1 MYLGA
6 RVTDLLAY
14 SPACSSSVLE
24 LNINNHLDSGCSEH
38 KLDTGSQLPTKD
50 EPNRKLAPIFP
61 QSQGSS
67 LRPSRI
73 PPDLGFEGPS
83 KKKRKIEISSSQ
95 PVAGSEKHTK
105 NRAFG
110 AAAKSSTPLAERL
123 RPQTLDEFVGQTHLT
138 GPNSLLR
145 NLLTSGNLGGII
157 FWGPPGCGKTT
168 LSRLLAREANC
179 IFKEMSATSSG
190 INDVRKVF
198 EEAKGSLALTERK
211 TLLFLDE
218 IHRFNKSQQDI
229 FLPYIEKGQI
239 QMIGA
244 TTENPSFKLTGAL
257 MSRCRVFTLERLT
270 DEDMRS
276 IISRAVKCQHSF
288 CPQLTP
294 RVIASLIS
302 LSAGDA
308 RTALSLLDLVFASK
322 NSIQEDELLASLRQ
336 SVSCSYDRTGE
347 SHYDMISALHKS
359 VRGSQG
365 NAAMYWLA
373 RMLTAGEDPLSIA
386 RRMVVCASEDI
397 GLADNHALPLAIA
410 TFHACQQVG
419 MPNST
424 RAYEAYNAAEVAA
437 RVDVN
442 VPVPMAIR
450 NAPTSLMKELG
461 YSEGYRY
468 NPHYAHPVHNDY
480 LPPAFREETFL
491 KEPGDMS
498 NKIWDE
504 DALVKWEQ
512 VCNGGRPWP
521 GRALRR
527 RSQSVP

>member
-1 MYLGA
+1 M
-6 RVTDLLAY
+6 
-14 SPACSSSVLE
+14 
-24 LNINNHLDSGCSEH
+24 
-38 KLDTGSQLPTKD
+38 
-50 EPNRKLAPIFP
+50 
-61 QSQGSS
+61 
-67 LRPSRI
+67 
-73 PPDLGFEGPS
+73 
-83 KKKRKIEISSSQ
+83 
-95 PVAGSEKHTK
+95 
-105 NRAFG
+105 
-110 AAAKSSTPLAERL
+110 
-123 RPQTLDEFVGQTHLT
+123 
-138 GPNSLLR
+138 
-145 NLLTSGNLGGII
+145 
-157 FWGPPGCGKTT
+157 
-168 LSRLLAREANC
+168 
-179 IFKEMSATSSG
+179 
-190 INDVRKVF
+190 
-198 EEAKGSLALTERK
+198 TEN
-211 TLLFLDE
+211 T
-218 IHRFNKSQQDI
+218 
-229 FLPYIEKGQI
+229 

-276 IISRAVKCQHSF
+276 IISRAVKCLSCTTESIASSASQQPSSSQGSDQLSVIQGSAESSDIEGQHPF

-373 RMLTAGEDPLSIA
+373 RMLTAGEDPLFVA

-419 MPNST
+419 MPECRINLAHLVAYLAEAPKST
-424 RAYEAYNAAEVAA
+424 RAYEAYNSAEVAA
-437 RVDVN
+437 KVDVN
-442 VPVPMAIR
+442 VPVPMAMR

-468 NPHYAHPVHNDY
+468 NPRYAHPIHNDY

-504 DALVKWEQ
+504 DGLVKWEQ